1 MFDLKMNFSQPWL
14 LLLLIPAIA
23 LGLLPYLRTAK
34 RYRRNRNR
42 VCSLVLHLVVMTLSI
57 LVLSGINFTY
67 REYNDNNEILFVV
80 DASFSTDEQ
89 EQAKTD
95 YINDVVNMSN
105 SNAYKMGIVTFGY
118 DQKYVAPLTD
128 DYGDLLYRYETAE
141 KPNTDAT
148 DIAAA
153 LLFARDKFTNPEAAK
168 IVLISDGVET
178 DERASAVIRS
188 LAADGIR
195 VDAVCCSTLVPQSEV
210 QIIGTKYP
218 DVNIGVGE
226 PFDIELTVK
235 STASSLNHVK
245 ATLTM
250 SEGDKT
256 LFTSEEELTAA
267 TQTITVRHVMENTGL
282 HPFRFEI
289 KGEGDGI
296 AENNAVYSYLYLETF
311 DKVLIIGSSEDEA
324 QQLKILLE
332 DYHVDFID
340 AANDELPAT
349 LEALRAYDEVILNN
363 IANADLTEAF
373 VDVLH
378 SYVYEIGGGLFTV
391 GGGEDGNP
399 ELAHAYNR
407 KDLAGTKLQQMLPVQ
422 AIDYTPP
429 LGLAIIIDVS
439 GSMSGS
445 RLEAAKNTAT
455 TIVQDPTC
463 LTERDYCAIL
473 TLSDTYTEEIRPIPM
488 TRQPEILD
496 AIYNLKTGGGT
507 LFSPSI
513 ERAAMDLIAT
523 KNDGLIEKMHVM
535 LVTDGAV
542 ANDDAQRYMD
552 LVTKYHAEGISFS
565 FIAIDATEVS
575 MNQLREAAELGGGRA
590 INSSASN
597 LTIQVKDDIRVPEIK
612 EVEYG
617 PFTPTI
623 DPKSYYA
630 MLLGEDDVVPT
641 LEGFYGTRVR
651 STAELSIVGNYNV
664 PIFAQ
669 WKYGKGTVGSFMCD
683 LNGVWS
689 ADFLSSDVGRR
700 LVLGMIG
707 KIFPTENIQPKDID
721 VVLNEQNYTTQIN
734 LYPSTKL
741 KEGES
746 IRVTV
751 ENLADESYTPIVN
764 QPLESESYSRSS
776 FTATA
781 AGVYRITAERVDAS
795 GNPITNKTVVFKNFS
810 YSAEYNLATDPLMG
824 AEYMEQLAVYGN
836 GEFALITDAEPWR
849 VLENFETSFARSYD
863 PRLPLIIIAIVLFLL
878 DIAVRKFKFKWIH
891 ELIRE
896 RKQKKAEKGA
906 QS

>member
-23 LGLLPYLRTAK
+23 LALLPYFRTAK

-42 VCSLVLHLVVMTLSI
+42 VCSLVLHIAVMTLSI
-57 LVLSGINFTY
+57 FVLSGINFTY

-80 DASFSTDEQ
+80 DASFSTSEQ
-89 EQAKTD
+89 EKATTD
-95 YINDVVNMSN
+95 YINDVVNMSD

-118 DQKYVAPLTD
+118 DQKYVAPFTS

-148 DIAAA
+148 DIASA
-153 LLFARDKFTNPEAAK
+153 LLFARDRFSNLEAAK

-178 DERASAVIRS
+178 DERASAVIRM

-195 VDAVCCSTLVPQSEV
+195 VDTVCCSTLVPQSEV
-210 QIIGTKYP
+210 QIIGTEFP
-218 DVNIGVGE
+218 DVNIAAGE
-226 PFDIELTVK
+226 EFDIELTVK
-235 STASSLNHVK
+235 STASPLNHVK

-250 SEGDKT
+250 SEGDKI
-256 LFTSEEELTAA
+256 LVESEEELTSA
-267 TQTITVRHVMENTGL
+267 TQTITVRHAVEGTGL

-289 KGEGDGI
+289 TGEGDEI

-311 DKVLIIGSSEDEA
+311 DKVLIIESADGES
-324 QQLKILLE
+324 QHLKLLLQ
-332 DYHVDFID
+332 DYDVDVVNT
-340 AANDELPAT
+340 ANDELPVS

-363 IANADLTEAF
+363 VANADLTAEF
-373 VDVLH
+373 VDILH

-399 ELAHAYNR
+399 EVAHAYNR

-473 TLSDTYTEEIRPIPM
+473 TLSDSYTEEIRPIPM
-488 TRQPEILD
+488 TKQPEILN

-523 KNDGLIEKMHVM
+523 KNEGLVEKMHVM
-535 LVTDGAV
+535 LITDGAV
-542 ANDDAQRYMD
+542 SNDDATRYMD

-565 FIAIDATEVS
+565 FIAIEANEAS
-575 MNQLREAAELGGGRA
+575 MNQLRQAAELGGGRA
-590 INSSASN
+590 INSTASN

-617 PFTPTI
+617 TFKPTI
-623 DPKSYYA
+623 DSESYLA
-630 MLLGEDDVVPT
+630 KLLKEDDVVPT

-651 STAELSIVGNYNV
+651 SNAELHVIGNYNV
-664 PIFAQ
+664 PIYAQ

-689 ADFLSSDVGRR
+689 ADFLASDVGQK
-700 LVLGMIG
+700 LVIGMIG
-707 KIFPTENIQPKDID
+707 KVFPTENIQPKDID
-721 VVLNEQNYTTQIN
+721 IVMNEQNYTTQIN
-734 LYPSTKL
+734 LYPSTDL

-746 IRVTV
+746 IRITV
-751 ENLADESYTPIVN
+751 ENLVDDTYTPIVN
-764 QPLESESYSRSS
+764 QPIASESYSRSS
-776 FTATA
+776 FTATV
-781 AGVYRITAERVDAS
+781 AGVYRITAERLNAS
-795 GNPITNKTVVFKNFS
+795 GVVSTSVIFKNFS
-810 YSAEYNLATDPLMG
+810 YSAEYNLATDPDMG
-824 AEYMEQLAVYGN
+824 AEYMEQLAVNGN
-836 GEFALITDAEPWR
+836 GDFALIGDAEPWR